1 MGNANLETAVQ
12 VVTIVGGVGTL
23 MLAALQAAKTWL
35 DIGEKLKKRKGEQER
50 AAENSRPL
58 HANYSHP
65 LVPFAELVFYYT
77 GRRRR
82 SEGHRVTADNDRR
95 RRLEK
100 TVAGLHQR
108 FGVRS
113 IRHAAPTAAPPVS
126 STGFPALDEALGI
139 GGLPL
144 GRLSEIAGA
153 PTSGMAT
160 LALKIIAEAQVAGQG
175 SLAAYVDVE
184 KNFDPDYAARCGVDL
199 ERLLVI
205 RPYTARQVLT
215 MLPDFALNGGLAVLV
230 VDAPLQTWATPG
242 TTDALAETLGRIVAP
257 LDRSGCALL
266 FLSGLPPGNVPTLDA
281 YPAQV
286 VLPHYAAVRL
296 LIRRERW
303 LYHRRDVSGYAAQVQ
318 VVKNRLA
325 AEGKAADVAITFDGD
340 RAVVRGEG
348 LV

>member
-23 MLAALQAAKTWL
+23 VLAALQAAKTWL
-35 DIGEKLKKRKGEQER
+35 DIGEKRKKREGEQGR
-50 AAENSRPL
+50 AAENSRL
-58 HANYSHP
+58 VHAHFSRS
-65 LVPFAELVFYYT
+65 LVPFTELVFYYI
-77 GRRRR
+77 GRR
-82 SEGHRVTADNDRR
+82 SEGHHVTADDDRR

-100 TVAGLHQR
+100 TVAGLQQR

-113 IRHAAPTAAPPVS
+113 IRHAAPTAAPPVIA
-126 STGFPALDEALGI
+126 TGFPALDEALGI

-144 GRLSEIAGA
+144 GRLSEIAGV

-160 LALKIIAEAQVAGQG
+160 LALKILAEAQAAGQG

-184 KNFDPDYAARCGVDL
+184 KNFDPDYAARCGVVL

-205 RPYTARQVLT
+205 RPYTARQALP
-215 MLPDFALNGGLAVLV
+215 MLPDLALNGGLAVLV
-230 VDAPLQTWATPG
+230 VDAPLQAWATPN
-242 TTDALAETLGRIVAP
+242 TADALAEMLARIVAP
-257 LDRSGCALL
+257 LNRSGCALL
-266 FLSGLPPGNVPTLDA
+266 FLSGLPPGSVPTLDA

-303 LYHRRDVSGYAAQVQ
+303 LYHRRDVAGYAAQVQ